1 MYINKFF
8 IPVKSNIAMT
18 GEVTLRGK
26 VLAVGGIKEKVLAAY
41 RAGVDTIIMP
51 KDCEPDY
58 MEIPEEV
65 RNKIKFYFVS
75 HMSEVLEL
83 SLEKRD

>member
-1 MYINKFF
+1 
-8 IPVKSNIAMT
+8 MT

-51 KDCEPDY
+51 KDCESDY